1 MSLLDNYTVGKVVNP
16 FLWEDGKYLVENTF
30 VGEKKGDFGNYIS
43 VEWFDQEKQRNLFE
57 TFNIASTDENIRQW
71 QLSEWNKF
79 LQQVA
84 GLKEGEP
91 YHESKVYGK
100 KCWITVKTHT
110 NKNTGKTKSIVV
122 HREPVDESTGDYP
135 VSIPALN
142 VSTSAALNDE
152 VPF

>member
-84 GLKEGEP
+84 ELKEGEP

-122 HREPVDESTGDYP
+122 HREPLES
-135 VSIPALN
+135 SINTL
-142 VSTSAALNDE
+142 STAVKMGETLNDE
-152 VPF
+152 IPF

>member
-1 MSLLDNYTVGKVVNP
+1 MSLLNNYTVGKVVNP

-30 VGEKKGDFGNYIS
+30 IGEKKGDFGLYVS
-43 VEWFDQEKQRNLFE
+43 AEWFDSERQRNLFE
-57 TFNIASTDENIRQW
+57 TFNIGSADENIRQW
-71 QLSEWNKF
+71 QLNEWNKF

-100 KCWITVKTHT
+100 KCWITVKTYT

-122 HREPVDESTGDYP
+122 HREPLES
-135 VSIPALN
+135 SINTL
-142 VSTSAALNDE
+142 STAVKMGETLNDE
-152 VPF
+152 MPF